1 MPIQGPPTGQGRAQP
16 RPATRRA
23 PRYRSFVAVGVVV
36 GILLGL
42 TVAWLLGARGDD
54 STSAVVLM
62 ALAGGLVGGWA
73 GALVAVLIDRRS
85 A

>member
-1 MPIQGPPTGQGRAQP
+1 M
-16 RPATRRA
+16 
-23 PRYRSFVAVGVVV
+23 AVGVVV